1 MKLTNEQLIDNIKQW
16 ARDRDLDTGSTLGKQ
31 FVKLMEEFGELCS
44 GLAKQK
50 TDVIADSIGDMIV
63 VMVVM
68 DTIYDNLPIKL
79 KPENSDNLCIK
90 QTMETLESKHKQD
103 MRSMYAEHYF
113 NRYDRRI
120 LQASSAL
127 ASVGEECCRI
137 DVFGEDIGV
146 DFLSEGVFNVIR
158 ELYNIAT
165 AFGLNVNG
173 CLNQAWNEIKD
184 RKGKMVGGAFVKE
197 GDLENG
203 Q

>member
-1 MKLTNEQLIDNIKQW
+1 MKLTNEQLIDNVKQW
-16 ARDRDLDTGSTLGKQ
+16 ARDRGLDTGSTLGKQ
-31 FVKLMEEFGELCS
+31 FVKLMEEFGELCG

-50 TDVIADSIGDMIV
+50 TDVIADSIGGMIV

-79 KPENSDNLCIK
+79 KPENNDNLNIK
-90 QTMETLESKHKQD
+90 QTMETLESKHKQY
-103 MRSMYAEHYF
+103 MRDMYAEHYF

-127 ASVGEECCRI
+127 ASVGDECCRI
-137 DVFGEDIGV
+137 DVFGEDMGV

-165 AFGLNVNG
+165 AFGLNVND

-184 RKGKMVGGAFVKE
+184 RKGKMVGQVWVKE
-197 GDLENG
+197 VDLDG